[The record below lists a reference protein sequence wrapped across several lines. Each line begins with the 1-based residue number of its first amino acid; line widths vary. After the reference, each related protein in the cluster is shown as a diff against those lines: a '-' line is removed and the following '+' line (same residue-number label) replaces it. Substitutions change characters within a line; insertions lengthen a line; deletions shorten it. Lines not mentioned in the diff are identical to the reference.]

1 MLPISLEII
10 SIITVLIGIIVNGY
24 ILLIVTFTKQ
34 VLIGLGCGWIVSIL
48 FGFPQLLR
56 VAPYHYDARYEY
68 CLPDFRTTGSLVYS
82 TSLTAFTIF
91 LPIILIFGC
100 NMKVLMIAR
109 YQRHRIASAIL
120 EVTLSAQL
128 TITHQRN
135 PFFIPSF
142 TSAIQNPA
150 GLKIHA
156 HSPVSN
162 IFQLVGSI
170 IFIYCPFYICNLWNN
185 IIEAVS
191 GNRALSGGEKQNVE
205 TDLSIPKIVLQTSAT
220 LLLLSPFVNALLY
233 GIKNKI
239 IRKSFHNFWRKQKSK
254 IEIHYEIQAR
264 TPSTCGSRRPSING
278 AGSAQPLL
286 HRQLSETFLEISKAD
301 INNIQSDIKLRSE
314 SLWSSNS
321 KLSSYS
327 VLNSPTGN
335 VTTSNLTPG
344 PLNSAEPKFVYLNPT
359 PSTSSATP
367 STSPQPPPSSPVS
380 SSSSGIPGP
389 HADTPAPPIAH
400 CSSTNSN
407 NTSSSGSSGPSKIA
421 CNIKSA
427 VRHYSS
433 HSTKPK
439 IKITKTFSE
448 EKQPSPKHTGIKHP
462 LDDMARPKAGPSNT
476 KSLFNL
482 GLLVDDNLL
491 MESSSGVVHHQRA
504 AADKK
509 ADDIPIPLA
518 PQRTI
523 NSSPF
528 KKYSSLQEISI
539 TSTTATICDILK

>member
-1 MLPISLEII
+1 MLPLSLEIVA
-10 SIITVLIGIIVNGY
+10 IITVLIGIIVNGY

-34 VLIGLGCGWIVSIL
+34 IAYVNKLLLLHLGVVNTLICFTYLTFYVMSLLNLLVLVDIACIIFGLSFNIMHSVALWNLCALNFDRYFAIASPLHYGALINTKKVLIGLGCGWIVSIFFAL
-48 FGFPQLLR
+48 PQLLQ
-56 VAPYHYDARYEY
+56 VSPYYYDTFYEF
-68 CLPDFRTTGSLVYS
+68 CLPNYKTAGSLVYN

-142 TSAIQNPA
+142 TSAVQNPTA
-150 GLKIHA
+150 LKIHTH
-156 HSPVSN
+156 HSPVSS

-170 IFIYCPFYICNLWNN
+170 IFIYCPYYFCNLWNN
-185 IIEAVS
+185 VIEAV
-191 GNRALSGGEKQNVE
+191 RTEEKNNVE
-205 TDLSIPKIVLQTSAT
+205 TDLLIPKIVLQISAT

-278 AGSAQPLL
+278 TNSAQPLL

-327 VLNSPTGN
+327 VLNSPIGN
-335 VTTSNLTPG
+335 QTTSNLTPG
-344 PLNSAEPKFVYLNPT
+344 PTFSTNEPKFVYLNP
-359 PSTSSATP
+359 SS
-367 STSPQPPPSSPVS
+367 SPPPPPLRHMLLNIRQYLAQVVLRRF
-380 SSSSGIPGP
+380 
-389 HADTPAPPIAH
+389 HAI
-400 CSSTNSN
+400 
-407 NTSSSGSSGPSKIA
+407 
-421 CNIKSA
+421 
-427 VRHYSS
+427 
-433 HSTKPK
+433 
-439 IKITKTFSE
+439 
-448 EKQPSPKHTGIKHP
+448 
-462 LDDMARPKAGPSNT
+462 
-476 KSLFNL
+476 
-482 GLLVDDNLL
+482 
-491 MESSSGVVHHQRA
+491 SGV
-504 AADKK
+504 
-509 ADDIPIPLA
+509 P
-518 PQRTI
+518 
-523 NSSPF
+523 
-528 KKYSSLQEISI
+528 
-539 TSTTATICDILK
+539 